1 MSDDEA
7 EIFHGDRPPEPAE
20 STKPSKAKP
29 KANTIIAKAD
39 PAPVTETVE
48 ALSPEALAEL
58 EADQSNLDDDAIE
71 TVQAAELAEPE
82 YHFEIDP
89 ETLWTMP
96 PAMQERMSGLA
107 SVAAETNSR
116 LDEQE
121 KAIARVNKALKQLG

>member
-7 EIFHGDRPPEPAE
+7 EIFHGDRPPEQAE
-20 STKPSKAKP
+20 HVNPSKAKP
-29 KANTIIAKAD
+29 KANTIVAKAD
-39 PAPVTETVE
+39 PATISETAE
-48 ALSPEALAEL
+48 IPSPEALAEL
-58 EADQSNLDDDAIE
+58 EADQLELDNGAIDSVE
-71 TVQAAELAEPE
+71 AAEPAEPE

-89 ETLWTMP
+89 ESLWSMP

-121 KAIARVNKALKQLG
+121 KAIARVNKALKQLS

>member
-1 MSDDEA
+1 MSDDEVQ
-7 EIFHGDRPPEPAE
+7 IFHGDRPPEQAE
-20 STKPSKAKP
+20 NVKPSKAKP

-39 PAPVTETVE
+39 PAPVTETTE
-48 ALSPEALAEL
+48 TPSPEALAQL
-58 EADQSNLDDDAIE
+58 EADQCALDDEPIDSVE
-71 TVQAAELAEPE
+71 AAEPAEPE